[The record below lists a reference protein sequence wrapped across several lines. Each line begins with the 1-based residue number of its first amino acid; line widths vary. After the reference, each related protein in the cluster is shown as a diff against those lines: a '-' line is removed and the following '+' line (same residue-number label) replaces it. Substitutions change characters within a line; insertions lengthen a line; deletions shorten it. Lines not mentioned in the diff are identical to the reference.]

1 MVHSHQIITLTM
13 LLSYVKITWRN
24 LWRTKIFSAINIIG
38 LSIGCACSLLI
49 LLCVQDELQV
59 NTFHTHRENL
69 YAVVQSE
76 YAEGKVWTGYST
88 PAPLAEELKKN
99 MPDVSMASGFSYDRS
114 LLSTDHTTM
123 REQGAFAGNDF
134 LRMFSFPLLE
144 GNPAQTLNTP
154 NSIALSKK
162 MAIAFF
168 GTVPAALGKTIKHNN
183 KEEYTVTAVFDNP
196 PVTSS
201 LQFNYLLNW
210 HAFIR
215 QTDWAT
221 NWASTGVRTYLL
233 LNTHTA
239 LPDFRSNIR
248 KFLDAYYINQGPGL
262 REELDIQ
269 RFDKQYLYNRFTNAK
284 VSGGRIDY
292 VILFS
297 IVAAFVLVI
306 ACINFMNL
314 STARA
319 MKRAKEIGVRK
330 AAGAGKSNLIRQFIS
345 EALLLSFVAL
355 TVALA
360 LVQLLLPAF
369 NSITGKTIILPLHQP
384 YFWLQVIL
392 LGTFTGLLAGSYPA
406 FYLASFEPIKILRG
420 TLRPGRGE
428 QHFRK
433 GLVICQFIL
442 STLLVIGT
450 ITISGQV
457 KFISEKNLGYDR
469 KNLVTI
475 PVEGNLSAHYDYFRQ
490 QTQQIPGVLSV
501 TLMTDSPVEINGSQD
516 DVKWKGKPNDFRPT
530 FEVVNVQHDFI
541 STMNIQLLTGR
552 DFSRNYPS
560 DSETVL
566 LNETAVRKMDLKD
579 PIGQQLTLEN
589 ESRPK
594 TIIGIVKDFNTSS
607 LHQTINP
614 LIITLGNKGWGNIVI
629 RTTPDQTAQVLA
641 ALETVCK
648 KINPAYPFL
657 YRLADQEYQQ
667 MYASEK
673 IIQTLTNH
681 FAFIAILISCLG
693 LLGLAQF
700 TTEQRRR
707 EISIRKVLGATIMQ
721 IVRLLSLEL
730 LLLTLIAFIIAT
742 PVAWWIIHHWLNN
755 YAYHINPSWQIF
767 GLAGSISVI
776 VAFIT
781 VSSLTIKAACDNPAR
796 HLHET

>member
-1 MVHSHQIITLTM
+1 M
-13 LLSYVKITWRN
+13 LLSYIKITWRN

-49 LLCVQDELQV
+49 LLCVQDELQI
-59 NTFHTHRENL
+59 NTFHTNREHL

-99 MPDVSMASGFSYDRS
+99 RPDVSMASGFSYDRS
-114 LLSTDHTTM
+114 LFSTTHTSM
-123 REQGAFAGNDF
+123 REEGAFANNDF
-134 LRMFSFPLLE
+134 LRMFSFPILE

-168 GTVPAALGKTIKHNN
+168 GTVPAALGQTIKHNN
-183 KEEYTVTAVFDNP
+183 KEDYTVTAIFDDP
-196 PVTSS
+196 PATSS
-201 LQFNYLLNW
+201 LRFNYLLNW
-210 HAFIR
+210 QTFIR

-221 NWASTGVRTYLL
+221 SWASTGVRTYLL
-233 LNTHTA
+233 LNKHTEI
-239 LPDFRSNIR
+239 PNFRSNIR
-248 KFLDAYYINQGPGL
+248 KFLDHYYINQGPGL

-269 RFDKQYLYNRFTNAK
+269 RFDKQYLYNNFTNGK

-297 IVAAFVLVI
+297 IVATFVLII
-306 ACINFMNL
+306 ACINFINL

-330 AAGAGKSNLIRQFIS
+330 TAGAGKSNLVRQFIS
-345 EALLLSFVAL
+345 EALLLSFIAIIFAL
-355 TVALA
+355 G

-369 NSITGKTIILPLHQP
+369 NSITGKAIIIPLDQP
-384 YFWLQVIL
+384 YCWLQLFL

-420 TLRPGRGE
+420 TLRPGNRE
-428 QHFRK
+428 QHLRK
-433 GLVICQFIL
+433 ALVVCQFIL
-442 STLLVIGT
+442 STLLVVGT
-450 ITISGQV
+450 ITISSQV
-457 KFISEKNLGYDR
+457 KYISEKNLGYDR
-469 KNLVTI
+469 KNLLTI
-475 PVEGNLSAHYDYFRQ
+475 PIEGNLATQYDYFKQ
-490 QTQQIPGVLSV
+490 QIQQIPGIQSV

-516 DVKWKGKPNDFRPT
+516 DVKWKGKPNNFRPT
-530 FEVVNVQHDFI
+530 FEVVNVQHDFTT
-541 STMNIQLLTGR
+541 TMNIQLLTGR
-552 DFSRNYPS
+552 DFSHTYPA
-560 DSETVL
+560 DSANVL
-566 LNETAVRKMDLKD
+566 LNEAAVKKMELKD
-579 PIGQQLTLEN
+579 PIGQQITLEN
-589 ESRPK
+589 ESHPK
-594 TIIGIVKDFNTSS
+594 TIIGIVKDFNTGS
-607 LHQTINP
+607 LHQNINP

-629 RTTPDQTAQVLA
+629 RTSPDHTPQVLT
-641 ALETVCK
+641 ALENVCK

-667 MYASEK
+667 LYTSEK
-673 IIQTLTNH
+673 IIQTLTKQ
-681 FAFIAILISCLG
+681 FACMAILISCLG

-707 EISIRKVLGATIMQ
+707 EISIRKVLGASIIQ

-730 LLLTLIAFIIAT
+730 LLLTMIAFIIAT
-742 PVAWWIIHHWLNN
+742 PLAWWIIRNWLND

-767 GLAGSISVI
+767 ALAGTISIVI
-776 VAFIT
+776 AFIT
-781 VSSLTIKAACDNPAR
+781 VGSLTVKAATDNPAR
-796 HLHET
+796 HLNET